1 MEQKTEFRVL
11 CNEQSIF
18 ITNSTNKPGSI
29 FIPPSGGVLNLLG
42 GSLDSFEN
50 VMKAKTSSLKKGHM
64 KINKMLHTCILRGFT
79 NPSKV
84 NIINEKTYHF

>member
-42 GSLDSFEN
+42 GHW
-50 VMKAKTSSLKKGHM
+50 TP
-64 KINKMLHTCILRGFT
+64 LRM
-79 NPSKV
+79 
-84 NIINEKTYHF
+84 